1 MATKPNKRRS
11 ESVPLVNVEPES
23 PTSTYVLEKYVLGT
37 LLSDPGSLNSV
48 AEYLIPERFSSLA
61 HATIFESILQMDEE
75 HIPIDIVPLIE
86 HLRNSQQLEAVG
98 GIAYIS
104 SLIET
109 TVYAEHLPAYCKMIH
124 DKWILREMS
133 RLAGNVQQD
142 IQQPGIEAEDLLND
156 FTSRIFELSRGN
168 AISGFRSL
176 REILNPTHEKIAEY
190 RNRRGA
196 IVGISSGFH
205 ELDELTGGF
214 QKSDLIILAARPS
227 VGKTSLALNIA
238 LSASRDYGHTVG
250 FISLE
255 MAAEQIVLRLLA
267 MQAKLGLHQV
277 RTGHL
282 DSEEYDRL
290 RRATEPLYE
299 IPFFI
304 DDGSNQSLNE
314 VRAKV
319 RRLKKEKG
327 LDIVFLD
334 YLGLMRQPSDSE
346 SVQVAVS
353 NITRGLKAL
362 AKEIQIPIVVLSQL
376 SRAAVDMEKSD
387 KRPKLHHLRDS
398 GSIEQDADVVLM
410 LYREFYDKAKAEEM
424 SEEEKNAAE
433 IIVAKQRN
441 GPTGTVNVLF
451 KREYA
456 SFVNTDRVHEESEPP
471 QFMKR
476 RSGTKPTATTPVT
489 SGRPVENRDEE
500 DERPF

>member
-1 MATKPNKRRS
+1 MATKSKRRKS
-11 ESVPLVNVEPES
+11 ESVPLVTVEPES
-23 PTSTYVLEKYVLGT
+23 PTSTFELERYVLGT
-37 LLSDPGSLNSV
+37 LLNDPGTLNIV
-48 AEYLIPERFSSLA
+48 AEHLMPERFSSLA
-61 HATIFESILQMDEE
+61 HVTIFETMLKMDDK

-86 HLRNSQQLEAVG
+86 ELRNQQQLEAVG

-109 TVYAEHLPAYCKMIH
+109 TVYAEHLPAYCQMIH
-124 DKWILREMS
+124 DKWLLREMS

-142 IQQPGIEAEDLLND
+142 IQQPGIEAEELLND
-156 FTSRIFELSRGN
+156 FTAKIFELSRGN
-168 AISGFRSL
+168 MITGFRPIKEL
-176 REILNPTHEKIAEY
+176 LNPAHEKIAEY

-196 IVGISSGFH
+196 VVGISSGFH

-214 QKSDLIILAARPS
+214 QRSDFIILAARPS

-238 LSASRDYGHTVG
+238 LSAALDFGHAVG

-267 MQAKLGLHQV
+267 MQAKLELHKV

-282 DSEEYDRL
+282 DGHEYDRL
-290 RRATEPLYE
+290 RTATEPLYD
-299 IPFFI
+299 IPLYI

-334 YLGLMRQPSDSE
+334 YLGLMRQPADSE

-376 SRAAVDMEKSD
+376 SRAAVDVEKSD

-456 SFVNTDRVHEESEPP
+456 SFVNPDRLHDDGEPP

-476 RSGTKPTATTPVT
+476 RTGGKPAPVSTTRT
-489 SGRPVENRDEE
+489 SEPENE
-500 DERPF
+500 DNASPF